1 MRVTQRLLVEAAYA
15 SWDEEDLSLLGS
27 VLHENA
33 VSHIRLP
40 PGTWPMTGVLRGKR
54 AILSGLGSVSQNF
67 EVAEYRPLTMRGKDG
82 EWTCRARVQYA
93 HRQSGLVYQATITN
107 VWTIIGD
114 KITSYDSIHDAEL
127 LRTFFQLV
135 NGLKEKV

>member
-1 MRVTQRLLVEAAYA
+1 MRVNQRLLIEAAYA

-27 VLHENA
+27 VLHANA

-40 PGTWPMTGVLRGKR
+40 PGAWPMSGILRGKR
-54 AILSGLGSVSQNF
+54 AILDGLGSVAKNF
-67 EVAEYRPLTMRGKDG
+67 EVAEYRPITMRGNDG
-82 EWTCRARVQYA
+82 VWTCRARVQYA
-93 HRQSGLVYQATITN
+93 HRQSGLVYQATNTN

-114 KITSYDSIHDAEL
+114 KITGYDSIHDAEL

-135 NGLKEKV
+135 SRLKEEV